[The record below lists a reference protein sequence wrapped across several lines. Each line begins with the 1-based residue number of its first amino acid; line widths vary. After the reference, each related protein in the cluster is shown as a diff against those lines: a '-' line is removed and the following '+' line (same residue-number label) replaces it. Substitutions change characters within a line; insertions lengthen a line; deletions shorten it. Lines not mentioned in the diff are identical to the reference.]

1 MGIFCRSRW
10 DGWTTGQPEVAPLSV
25 KRASAANGVNRM
37 EVFFGTPALADA
49 MRPTSRYKRLA
60 LKPFFHRQKMAR
72 SAG

>member
-1 MGIFCRSRW
+1 M
-10 DGWTTGQPEVAPLSV
+10 

-37 EVFFGTPALADA
+37 EVFLGTPALAGA

>member
-1 MGIFCRSRW
+1 MDDRTARGCASVNE
-10 DGWTTGQPEVAPLSV
+10 TGQCGEWGQPDGS
-25 KRASAANGVNRM
+25 
-37 EVFFGTPALADA
+37 FFGTPALAGA